1 MYTHTYLQLMCSFLC
16 NFLSQLYVLFLY
28 KLQASKNLDLSLLRL
43 SNTFF
48 EYKLYKPVICL
59 VQDKK
64 DIY

>member
-48 EYKLYKPVICL
+48 KYKLYKPGICL
-59 VQDKK
+59 GQDKK